1 MRTRPDLLIISA
13 LAIYRAWRF
22 LARDAITQRW
32 RETLYNRFPPSYQ
45 RSLVRAEW
53 NAKMHEV
60 LLNTRRDTPSD
71 PVPRVSWFTASLNC
85 PWCAPSFAAAALT
98 LAVDASF
105 GLTWPVLWGLA
116 LGALVGLLG
125 RIDG

>member
-1 MRTRPDLLIISA
+1 MLVIGA
-13 LAIYRAWRF
+13 LAIYRAWR
-22 LARDAITQRW
+22 LMARDTITQRW

-53 NAKMHEV
+53 NVKMHEV

-71 PVPRVSWFTASLNC
+71 PVPKVSWVTANIDC
-85 PWCAPSFAAAALT
+85 PWCLGSWLAVALT

-105 GLTWPVLWGLA
+105 GLTWPVLWALA

-125 RIDG
+125 RVDG